1 MASEPAGSG
10 DRGRQEQ
17 WPRAPFVGYG
27 PSSTPGKTKQMKKP
41 APRVLWQGVI
51 VAGFMVAAGACA
63 KKAAPPPSTASPK
76 PAGADQTA
84 PPPAGTGSLPGAIDL
99 AKLDSAKRKV
109 FDLVV
114 NREPSACGKGH
125 SLDYSVKHD
134 GACRASFYAVRYIAR
149 LADVG
154 LSDGEISEKLEQ
166 RFRAPRVG
174 YIDVAQAPSKGS
186 SLGRVKLVEFA
197 DYECGHCREVQS
209 VVRALLVDY
218 ANDLTVYFKHFPLG
232 GHVGSLNAAMG
243 AAAAQKQDKF
253 WPFNDKVWESSDH
266 LMPAVLEGIAKE
278 IVGLDFQRWY
288 ADVGSDEVR
297 SHVQLD
303 RTEGRALEIRRTP
316 ALFINGRRYT
326 DELDLA
332 SLKDWIDEELGR

>member
-1 MASEPAGSG
+1 
-10 DRGRQEQ
+10 
-17 WPRAPFVGYG
+17 
-27 PSSTPGKTKQMKKP
+27 MKKTD
-41 APRVLWQGVI
+41 PRILRRSVI
-51 VAGFMVAAGACA
+51 VVGFIVAAGACT
-63 KKAAPPPSTASPK
+63 KKAAAPQPPPASPK
-76 PAGADQTA
+76 AAGADKTEPAAAGRAA
-84 PPPAGTGSLPGAIDL
+84 PSGGIDV
-99 AKLDSAKRKV
+99 AKLDPAKRKV

-134 GACRASFYAVRYIAR
+134 GACRASFYAVRYVAR
-149 LADVG
+149 LADLG
-154 LSDGEISEKLEQ
+154 LSDGEIGDKLQQ
-166 RFRAPRVG
+166 RFRTPRVA

-186 SLGRVKLVEFA
+186 SSGRVKLVEFA
-197 DYECGHCREVQS
+197 DYECGHCREAQS

-232 GHVGSLNAAMG
+232 GHVGSLNAALG

-253 WPFNDKVWESSDH
+253 WPFNDKVWASSEH

-288 ADVGSDEVR
+288 EDVGSEEVR
-297 SHVQLD
+297 SHVQRD
-303 RTEGRALEIRRTP
+303 RTEGRALEIHRTP
-316 ALFINGRRYT
+316 ALFINGRSYT